1 MGSAVDSVGSDK
13 AELKKWLKRAADGPI
28 HMAFAQGGDGRA
40 VVKLDKLKQPRALD
54 KALKEGL
61 DGAKNHRYGTV
72 EIDPDEPKVVRFIV
86 NKAVGGFARK
96 LAIALKGTGFKKVM
110 ILTDDGEAVEEA
122 EGEEDEEEDDAPAAR
137 ASRDDE
143 DTAERQTTPDPDEPS
158 PARTGDMGSGGDMG
172 RSGDADAPRH
182 LDADTPSDPGGDA
195 PLAANGAPD
204 AGAPDAGAL
213 TQQLTALVKQM
224 LAVIKADPSQKAALA
239 ELATDAQVSLKRGDL
254 EQAAGGIEILRQA
267 IGAPA
272 EAAAPSTG
280 TAAPARPSDTP
291 AGRTHAKA
299 KVAWLATRTKMTGDL
314 DQLSGKFGDAFKD
327 HGRAADLQK
336 AFTDRINSVLGDLDE
351 ALAAKLD
358 EVNQAEDAAAH
369 AKIVQE
375 ARQIMTRY
383 QSVVAGNPTIKAL
396 DNNPF
401 VPLNLEKTLTATLG
415 TLAKALG

>member
-28 HMAFAQGGDGRA
+28 HMAFALGGDGRA
-40 VVKLDKLKQPRALD
+40 VVMLDKLKQPRALD

-61 DGAKNHRYGTV
+61 DGAKNHRFGTV

-122 EGEEDEEEDDAPAAR
+122 EGEEDEEEDDAPSAR

-143 DTAERQTTPDPDEPS
+143 DPAQRQTTPDVDDPS
-158 PARTGDMGSGGDMG
+158 VARESDMG

-182 LDADTPSDPGGDA
+182 LDADTPSDPVGDA
-195 PLAANGAPD
+195 PLAEPGTPDAGAPN

-267 IGAPA
+267 IGAPP
-272 EAAAPSTG
+272 ETAAPSADTDV
-280 TAAPARPSDTP
+280 PARPSDTP

-336 AFTDRINSVLGDLDE
+336 AFNDRISSVLGDLDE